1 MSVAKCNLINLPK
14 IADQRGN
21 LTFIEESNHI
31 PFNIARVYYL
41 YDVPS
46 GVDRAG
52 HAHKDLEQ
60 ILIALSGSFSVEL
73 DDGKE
78 KKDVFLSQPN
88 QGLYIGSMVWR
99 ELKSFS
105 AGSVCLVLA
114 SRRYDESDYFR
125 NYNDFINVAMETT

>member
-1 MSVAKCNLINLPK
+1 MSVANCKWINLPK
-14 IADQRGN
+14 ITDQRGN
-21 LTFIEESNHI
+21 LTFIESTNHI
-31 PFNIARVYYL
+31 PFSIARVYYL

-46 GVDRAG
+46 GADRAG

-60 ILIALSGSFSVEL
+60 ILIALSGSFRIGL

-78 KKDVFLSQPN
+78 KKEFFLSQPN

-99 ELKSFS
+99 ELNSFS

-114 SRRYDESDYFR
+114 SRMYDESDYFR
-125 NYNDFINVAMETT
+125 DYNDFLNAAMETA